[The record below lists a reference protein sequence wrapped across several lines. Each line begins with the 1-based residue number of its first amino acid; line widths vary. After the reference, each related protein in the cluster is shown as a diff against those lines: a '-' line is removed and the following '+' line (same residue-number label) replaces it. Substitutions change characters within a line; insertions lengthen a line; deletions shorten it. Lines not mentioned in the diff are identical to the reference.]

1 MHCKAF
7 QEHIYEYIDGT
18 LSEELR
24 KQADEHLGDCAD
36 CKLLYEEEFDFTND
50 PFTDIVEQAESIELK
65 EETIQEITKRF
76 GEK

>member
-7 QEHIYEYIDGT
+7 QENLYDYIDGT

-24 KQADEHLGDCAD
+24 EEADQHLCECLD
-36 CKLLYEEEFDFTND
+36 CKLLYEEEYDFTND
-50 PFTDIVEQAESIELK
+50 PFTDIVEKTEAIELK

-76 GEK
+76 NDK